1 MKKLFIIL
9 LASLHILSA
18 QAQGTPTELQS
29 LTETPEKLTGLIT
42 FAFYKDVEAA
52 EDFYMDIMGLKKSY
66 HRDITRVFQV
76 NDGAAIGL
84 MDHAASPDTEIDNK
98 DMGFS
103 FIVDSVDDVDRWY
116 EYLKSHNVNIYAPP
130 SDGTRTPVRS
140 VHFYDPEGYDIEIFA
155 WLPDAEMIKE

>member
-1 MKKLFIIL
+1 MKYIIATLLFIIPSAAL
-9 LASLHILSA
+9 TQEPPTALQQTSNDAPLS
-18 QAQGTPTELQS
+18 
-29 LTETPEKLTGLIT
+29 GLIT

-52 EDFYMDIMGLKKSY
+52 EDFYVNIMGLKKSY

-76 NDGAAIGL
+76 TPGAAIGL
-84 MDHAASPDTEIDNK
+84 MDHAAAPDVELNNK

-103 FIVDSVDDVDRWY
+103 FIVANTDDVDRWY
-116 EYLKSHNVNIYAPP
+116 EYLKSQDVNIYAPP

-140 VHFYDPEGYDIEIFA
+140 VHFYDTEGYDIEIFA

>member
-1 MKKLFIIL
+1 MKNIVTALLFIA
-9 LASLHILSA
+9 LASSV
-18 QAQGTPTELQS
+18 QAQETPTALQNTAS
-29 LTETPEKLTGLIT
+29 EEPLTGLIT

-52 EDFYMDIMGLKKSY
+52 ESFYVNIMGLEKSY

-76 NDGAAIGL
+76 TPGAAIGL
-84 MDHAASPDTEIDNK
+84 MDHAASPDTNIDNK

-103 FIVDSVDDVDRWY
+103 FIVPNTEDVDRWY
-116 EYLKSHNVNIYAPP
+116 EYLKSHKVNIYAPP

-155 WLPDAEMIKE
+155 WLPNAEMIKD